1 MVYTLPRLRIRGG
14 SKAVKIRNVLA
25 VPVKLVKVN
34 EYPLATLQPNEEAE
48 VTVDPET
55 VRIELIEP

>member
-1 MVYTLPRLRIRGG
+1 VEFPYPFRGEG
-14 SKAVKIRNVLA
+14 KAVKVKNVLG

-34 EYPLATLQPNEEAE
+34 EYTLATLQPNEEAE

-55 VRIELIEP
+55 VILLLTAP